1 MALLSTKCCE
11 HCEKKICAEN
21 CPPGALVK
29 YGYTMTLNE
38 LMQEIEKDSVF
49 YRQSSGGVTASG
61 GEPLLQATFVAELFA
76 RCHVK
81 GYHTA
86 IETSSEVAFEQ
97 FIKVIPHTNLFLC
110 DLKPVDTHTFK
121 KYTGGNVSIILE
133 NLIRLSEY
141 NAEVI
146 LRTLLIPGF
155 NADKDSIAAICDFAR
170 SLGHKII
177 HFLPYHRLGMQKYIS
192 LSKDYPFEVAKV
204 MEISDVEEL
213 LRITTKF
220 GIQAKIGSDI

>member
-1 MALLSTKCCE
+1 
-11 HCEKKICAEN
+11 
-21 CPPGALVK
+21 
-29 YGYTMTLNE
+29 MTLNE